1 MRTSIDSG
9 DCMHVMKAVVFATAA
24 MVLTILPGYAADIA
38 HGRALAQRWCA
49 ACHVVSADQKEANA
63 DAPPFATI
71 ARSNISAEALAYFLL
86 DPHPK
91 MPTLPLSR
99 IAADDIAAYILS
111 LK

>member
-1 MRTSIDSG
+1 MQNVR
-9 DCMHVMKAVVFATAA
+9 FATFALAA
-24 MVLTILPGYAADIA
+24 TALVAMSESSAHAADAA

-49 ACHVVSADQKEANA
+49 GCHVVVADQKQANA
-63 DAPPFATI
+63 DAPPFVTI
-71 ARSNISAEALAYFLL
+71 AHSDFNAKTLAYFLL

-99 IAADDIAAYILS
+99 TAADDIAAYIES